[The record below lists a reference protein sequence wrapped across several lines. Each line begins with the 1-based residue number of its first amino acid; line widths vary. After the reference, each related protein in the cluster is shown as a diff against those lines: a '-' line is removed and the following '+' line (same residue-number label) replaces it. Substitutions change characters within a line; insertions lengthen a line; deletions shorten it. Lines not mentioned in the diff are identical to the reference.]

1 MPIYLI
7 FVAVM
12 LTMAFASLRYNKILF
27 FIEVGASLVLFAV
40 VLIMMLNF
48 KKYLRQ
54 SVKDSVLSVADI
66 SDDYIESFKLPTAVI
81 GEYGEILM
89 YNKLFKQLFF
99 KSHDAVGESIFSYLK
114 NDSLDS
120 LLNSV
125 GSIDTEFDG
134 KKITVYPSKV
144 DKGYT
149 ITVVDNTYFKNL
161 EKEYYDTKKSVALVV
176 FDNIYDFMSDS
187 EEEAT
192 QAMITI
198 ENLLSRWAVKHNSL
212 YRKLSDN
219 KYLIIFDEKVLH
231 TQVEK
236 KFKILDKVRQV
247 EVGSRNATI
256 SIGIGRGCDTLT
268 ESHACAKKALDMAL
282 GRGGDQV
289 AILYKGEYEFF
300 GGVSKGVEKTSKVRV
315 RVIAES
321 VKNAILSCDKV
332 LIMGHK
338 FSDLDCIGAATGI
351 YSTVTKAFSKR
362 AYIVC
367 DIDKSM
373 AKPLIETLS
382 QRNKD
387 MFITVDRAQSLCN
400 DKTLL
405 FVVDTHSP
413 DFVESPK
420 VYKACSK
427 VVVIDH
433 HRKMVNYINNADVFF
448 HEPTASSASEMVTE
462 LISYLGDDGLSK
474 IEAEALLS
482 GIMLD
487 TKNFVINTGVRT
499 FEAAANLRKKAADTV
514 TVRSMFSSSIDTYKD
529 KHKIVAKAQVVNHC
543 AISTVDGVVKNAR
556 LLSAQAADEML
567 TIEDVYASFV
577 ISQIDTKTVNISARS
592 YGKINV
598 QLIMEKLG
606 GGGHQNMAA
615 VQLSDTT
622 VEKAK
627 EMLTS
632 AIKSI

>member
-1 MPIYLI
+1 MPTYLI

-12 LTMAFASLRYNKILF
+12 LVMAFASLRFSKILF
-27 FIEVGASLVLFAV
+27 FIEAGIALVSFAV
-40 VLIMMLNF
+40 VLVLTLNF

-54 SVKDSVLSVADI
+54 SVKDSVMSVADI
-66 SDDYIESFKLPTAVI
+66 TEDYIESLKLPTAVI

-89 YNKLFKQLFF
+89 YNRHFNQLFF
-99 KSHDAVGESIFSYLK
+99 KTHDAVGESIFNYFK
-114 NDSLDS
+114 NDTIESLCK
-120 LLNSV
+120 SV
-125 GSIDTEFDG
+125 SGVDTDCDG
-134 KKITVYPSKV
+134 KKLTVYTNKV

-149 ITVVDNTYFKNL
+149 ITVVDNTYFKNI
-161 EKEYYDTKKSVALVV
+161 EKEYFDTRKSVALVV
-176 FDNIYDFMSDS
+176 FDNMNDFMSDG

-192 QAMITI
+192 QAMITV
-198 ENLLSRWAVKHNSL
+198 ENLLSRWAQKHNCL
-212 YRKLSDN
+212 YRRLSDRR
-219 KYLIIFDEKVLH
+219 YLIIFDESVLE
-231 TQVEK
+231 TQIEK
-236 KFKILDKVRQV
+236 KFRILDKVRQI
-247 EVGSRNATI
+247 EVGSVNATI
-256 SIGIGRGCDTLT
+256 SVGIGRGCKTLND
-268 ESHACAKKALDMAL
+268 SHQNAKKALDMAL

-289 AILYKGEYEFF
+289 AILNDGEYEFF

-315 RVIAES
+315 RVISES
-321 VKNAILSCDKV
+321 IKNAIQTCDKV

-351 YSTVTKAFSKR
+351 YSTVTKTFSKR

-367 DIDKSM
+367 DTDKSM
-373 AKPLIETLS
+373 AKALIESLS
-382 QRNKD
+382 QRNRD
-387 MFITVDRAQSLCN
+387 MFISVDRAQSMAN

-405 FVVDTHSP
+405 FIVDTHSP

-420 VYKACSK
+420 VHKACSK

-433 HRKMVNYINNADVFF
+433 HRKMVNFIDNADVFF

-487 TKNFVINTGVRT
+487 TKNFIINTGVRT
-499 FEAAANLRKKAADTV
+499 FEAAAYLRKKAADTV
-514 TVRSMFSSSIDTYKD
+514 TVRSMFSSSIDTYKE
-529 KHKIVAKAQVVNHC
+529 KHQIVSKSQVVNHC
-543 AISTVDGVVKNAR
+543 AISTVDGIMKNAR

-567 TIEDVYASFV
+567 MIEGVFASFV
-577 ISQIDTKTVNISARS
+577 ISQIDQKNVNISARS

-598 QLIMEKLG
+598 QIIMEKLG

-627 EMLTS
+627 EQLIS
-632 AIKSI
+632 VIKSI